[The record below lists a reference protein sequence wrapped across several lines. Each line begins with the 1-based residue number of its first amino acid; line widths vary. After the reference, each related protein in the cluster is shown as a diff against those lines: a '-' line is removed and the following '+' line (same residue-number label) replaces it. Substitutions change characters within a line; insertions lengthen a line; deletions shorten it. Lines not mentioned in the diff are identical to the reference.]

1 MSRRYDKIAIMP
13 TRPTQAPLVGD
24 RVYLRAPRRAEAAEF
39 LAAARASRRLH
50 GAWVTAPLDQEAFDA
65 YITRFGARRTESRTH
80 AGYLAR
86 RRDDDTLVGVFNFS
100 EIVRGSFHS
109 AYLGY
114 YGFRGNI
121 GKGYMKEGL
130 ALSLDAAFGPL
141 ALHRVEVNVQP
152 ANDRSIG
159 LVTALGFTREGF
171 SRRYLRIAGRWR
183 DHVRFAMLAE
193 DWRTLRRAAATRAT
207 AAGSR

>member
-1 MSRRYDKIAIMP
+1 MP
-13 TRPTQAPLVGD
+13 TRPTQAPPVGD
-24 RVYLRAPRRAEAAEF
+24 SVYLRVPRPSDAAEF
-39 LAAARASRRLH
+39 LAAAQASRRLH
-50 GAWVTAPLDQEAFDA
+50 AAWVTAPLDREAFDA
-65 YITRFGARRTESRTH
+65 YVTRFGGRRNHSRTH
-80 AGYLAR
+80 LGYLAR
-86 RRDDDTLVGVFNFS
+86 RRDDDALVGVFNFS

-114 YGFRGNI
+114 YGFRGNT

-130 ALSLDAAFGPL
+130 ALALDTAFANL

-152 ANDRSIG
+152 GNERSIG
-159 LVTALGFTREGF
+159 LVTTLGFTQEGF

-193 DWRTLRRAAATRAT
+193 DWRALRRLAGPRARAAR
-207 AAGSR
+207 SR